1 MSDFIAQ
8 WMIRIDYKKTKQK
21 TKAKKTTKQTEG
33 QTGNEKNPH
42 LFNYDR
48 SYKMRLYR
56 LYILAV
62 L

>member
-1 MSDFIAQ
+1 MLDFIAQ
-8 WMIRIDYKKTKQK
+8 WMIRIYYKKLKKQK
-21 TKAKKTTKQTEG
+21 QKKQPNKQ
-33 QTGNEKNPH
+33 KDKPAMKKILISLYH
-42 LFNYDR
+42 DR